1 MSKYIKKI
9 VTAIWAL
16 LLVTMFALLAAFGV
30 TQIPAAQRFAARKVA
45 AGMADALGV
54 PVGIERLRFI
64 PFSTLEVAGVV
75 ISDPDS
81 LPMISARRV
90 KADVSLFSLIGG
102 SLSLREV
109 QADSA
114 FLLVARKPDGGFN
127 VAALASADGR
137 EADASPAD
145 FSVRRIKAQRCEVR
159 YADGSSA
166 PVVIEDMSLDASQLR
181 MDEAGCGCSI
191 TDFSFFYPS
200 LNAHFALGGDFSLRA
215 DTVSVCSVRLSFGD
229 CAANVDTAVAV
240 IDSAGLQMAFVDI
253 PKASLGAGTASRAF
267 GRPVPSAAMSLRAS
281 FESDKLNVNHLR
293 LSVGESSSLAAHGV
307 AKARRAGDG
316 SLRFERA
323 NLSITGWLSLADI
336 KVLADPDG
344 AWPSLPALPFDCS
357 LTATATDASAG
368 FNVNSESGKM
378 RLYANA
384 SSPDGWHTSDFNVQF
399 DADLAPRA
407 PLCGPLARL
416 VSHVAASGRL
426 GRPDDDAG
434 FLRYA
439 TVNGGVERIDIGCL
453 SFGGVRF
460 DGVADSHGFD
470 GSVKVDDHLG
480 RLTLIAESQWSGV
493 SPFVAVTARA
503 DSVRL
508 GKLAPGLVSP
518 DRLLGFKGRVETV
531 GTDLRT
537 STTSL
542 LISDLYLNSD
552 TDQVTVGILTAD
564 LGSAAD
570 GLRRLSLESD
580 VARVKASGDF
590 DLAGIGRELRAQA
603 SLVMPTLFS
612 ASDRRAPSRHAGQHA
627 DFEAQLFGIGRLVR
641 AFAPQLH
648 LPDTVS
654 FRGRV
659 DSRGN
664 MSWAQA
670 QTRRLE
676 YSGFSCGRLCA
687 SVVGNAGRANLSLQ
701 ADGVKLPF
709 LGSMPDL
716 RVDAAAEHDKVTSDI
731 QWSSVAKAGD
741 AQGLLSMDAM
751 VARGTDG
758 RKVWHL
764 GVDRS
769 SLPLAD
775 GSWAV
780 DSCRMSIA
788 DDRIDVSN
796 FRAFSGAHSVHA
808 YGAASASPADTMWVG
823 LDNIVL
829 EDIIHTDASSKFSLA
844 GDLSLR
850 MAASALL
857 GSPSFTVQAGIDRF
871 FVDGDNLEHLDAAAD
886 FQAMSDTLSLDLSI
900 VTGGRARAVA
910 NGYYSLKSDELLIPF
925 KIDSLSAGF
934 LNFYLDNCI
943 DGWRGT
949 TSGALSLF
957 GPASDLKLV
966 AELKMNDD
974 NSFRVKQTDVTYYIK
989 DNDSLSLSP
998 SSMDF
1003 HNIRFADA
1011 NGSKGVFY
1019 GSIRHNM
1026 FSDLDIDLGFDVNDM
1041 SLLKTNSA
1049 ESPTYYGDISGSGR
1063 MFVRGRTSNVNVF
1076 IDART
1081 GKASSFTVAPN
1092 AKSDLSNADFIHFDS
1107 EPVIAGNPADLFG
1120 TGTTATLKLHITP
1133 DAKLSVVIEPKTGN
1147 QLSGRGSGD
1156 ITVEVERTG
1165 ALAMHGSYAIEEGT
1179 YNFAFSVFD
1188 KQFTIDKGSSIY
1200 WDGGPYDATVNIAAT
1215 YLVKASIYS
1224 LVSGT
1229 SYDNNADLKRRV
1241 PVKCKIFLSG
1251 KLTQPDVRFGIEIPS
1266 SQNFNQY
1273 AFDQYV
1279 NTQEEVSRQVFAL
1292 LTSGQ
1297 FYALQ
1302 ESGQQNGQSQNYL
1315 GQTASE
1321 LLSNKLSSMF
1331 SNNDRNIGIGVNYR
1345 PGDDV
1350 SNEEYEVAISTQ
1362 AFDNKVLLSGNIGY
1376 GRDASGSSSD
1386 DGTLIGD
1393 FDVEVKLNK
1402 RGNIRAKAYTHSNND
1417 VIYETSPTTQG
1428 VGVSFQEE
1436 FDSFR
1441 ELFRSYWRR
1450 LFHRRHPNAS
1460 DSSTPVVPP
1469 AEALPP
1475 SEDAQ

>member
-9 VTAIWAL
+9 VTAVWAL
-16 LLVTMFALLAAFGV
+16 LLVTMFVLLAAFGV
-30 TQIPAAQRFAARKVA
+30 TQIPAAQRFAARRVA
-45 AGMADALGV
+45 AGLADALGV
-54 PVGIERLRFI
+54 PVDIARLRFI

-75 ISDPDS
+75 VSDADS

-90 KADVSLFSLIGG
+90 MADVSVFSLIGG
-102 SLSLREV
+102 SFSLREV
-109 QADSA
+109 QADSVS
-114 FLLVARKPDGGFN
+114 LLVARKPDGGLN
-127 VAALASADGR
+127 IAALASADDQESDGSS
-137 EADASPAD
+137 ANLSI
-145 FSVRRIKAQRCEVR
+145 RRIKAQRCEVR
-159 YADGSSA
+159 YDDGSSK
-166 PVVIEDMSLDASQLR
+166 PVVLENLSLDASRLSKN
-181 MDEAGCGCSI
+181 ESGCGCSI
-191 TDFSFFYPS
+191 SDFSFFYPS
-200 LNAHFALGGDFSLRA
+200 LNAHFALSGNFAICG
-215 DTVSVCSVRLSFGD
+215 DTVSAGFARLSFGD
-229 CAANVDTAVAV
+229 CSANVDTAVAV
-240 IDSAGLQMAFVDI
+240 VDSAGLQMAVVDI
-253 PKASLGAGTASRAF
+253 PKVSLGGRTASHAF
-267 GRPVPSAAMSLRAS
+267 GRPVPAAAMSLRAS

-307 AKARRAGDG
+307 AKVLRNDG
-316 SLRFERA
+316 RLRFERA
-323 NLSITGWLSLADI
+323 NLSINGWLSLADV

-344 AWPSLPALPFDCS
+344 VWPNFPAFPFDCS

-368 FNVNSESGKM
+368 FNVDSESGKM

-384 SSPDGWHTSDFNVQF
+384 SSADGWLTSDFNVQF
-399 DADLAPRA
+399 DTDLAPRA
-407 PLCGPLARL
+407 PVCGPLSRL

-426 GRPDDDAG
+426 GRLGDDGG

-439 TVNGGVERIDIGCL
+439 TVNGGVERADVGSISL
-453 SFGGVRF
+453 GGVRF

-470 GSVKVDDHLG
+470 GSLRVDDRLG

-493 SPFVAVTARA
+493 SPFVALTARA

-508 GKLAPGLVSP
+508 GVLAPGVVSP
-518 DRLLGFKGRVETV
+518 DRLLGFKARVETL

-537 STTSL
+537 STSSL
-542 LISDLYLNSD
+542 LLSDLYLNSD
-552 TDQVTVGILTAD
+552 TDQVTVDLLTVD
-564 LGSAAD
+564 LGSDDD
-570 GLRRLSLESD
+570 GLRRLSLVSD
-580 VARVKASGDF
+580 VARVTASGDF
-590 DLAGIGRELRAQA
+590 DLAGIGREFRTQA
-603 SLVMPTLFS
+603 SLVMPTLFP
-612 ASDRRAPSRHAGQHA
+612 ASDRRASSRPVGQHA
-627 DFEAQLFGIGRLVR
+627 DFEAQLFGIDRLVR

-648 LPDTVS
+648 LPDSVT

-670 QTRRLE
+670 QTRRLA
-676 YSGFSCGRLCA
+676 YSGFSCDRLCA
-687 SVVGNAGRANLSLQ
+687 SVVGNAGRANISLQ
-701 ADGVKLPF
+701 ADGAILPY

-716 RVDAAAEHDKVTSDI
+716 RVDATAEQDKVTADVL
-731 QWSSVAKAGD
+731 WGGGAKFDD
-741 AQGLLSMDAM
+741 AQRLLSLDAM
-751 VARGTDG
+751 VERGPDG

-775 GSWAV
+775 GSWTV
-780 DSCRMSIA
+780 DSCRVSIA
-788 DDRIDVSN
+788 DDRVDISN
-796 FRAFSGAHSVHA
+796 FCAFSGAHSVHA
-808 YGAASASPADTMWVG
+808 YGTASASPADTLWLG

-829 EDIIHTDASSKFSLA
+829 EDLIHTDASSKFSLA

-850 MAASALL
+850 MAVSALL
-857 GSPSFTVQAGIDRF
+857 GSPSFSARAGIDRF
-871 FVDGDNLEHLDAAAD
+871 FVDGDNLEHFDASAD
-886 FQAMSDTLSLDLSI
+886 FQAKSDTMRLDLAI
-900 VTGGRARAVA
+900 VTGGRKRAVA
-910 NGYYSLKSDELLIPF
+910 DGYYCLKSDELLIPF

-943 DGWRGT
+943 DSWRGT
-949 TSGALSLF
+949 TSGTLSLF
-957 GPASDLKLV
+957 GSTSDLKLV

-974 NSFRVKQTDVTYYIK
+974 NSFRVKQTDVTYFIK

-1003 HNIRFADA
+1003 HNIRFADS
-1011 NGSKGVFY
+1011 NGRKGVFY

-1026 FSDLDIDLGFDVNDM
+1026 FSDLDIDLGFDVDKM
-1041 SLLKTNSA
+1041 ILLQTNSS
-1049 ESPTYYGDISGSGR
+1049 ESPTYYGDIFGSGR
-1063 MFVRGRTSNVNVF
+1063 MLVKGRTSNVNVF
-1076 IDART
+1076 IDAKT
-1081 GKASSFTVAPN
+1081 DKASSFTVAPN

-1107 EPVIAGNPADLFG
+1107 EPVIVGDPADFFG

-1133 DAKLSVVIEPKTGN
+1133 DAKLSVVIDPKTGN

-1156 ITVEVERTG
+1156 LTVEVERTG

-1188 KQFTIDKGSSIY
+1188 KQFTIDRGSSIY

-1229 SYDNNADLKRRV
+1229 SYDNSADLKRRV

-1251 KLTQPDVRFGIEIPS
+1251 KLTQPDIRFGIEIPS

-1302 ESGQQNGQSQNYL
+1302 ESGQQSGQSQNYL

-1345 PGDDV
+1345 PGDEV

-1402 RGNIRAKAYTHSNND
+1402 RGNVRAKAYTHSNND

-1450 LFHRRHPNAS
+1450 LFHRRRNESP
-1460 DSSTPVVPP
+1460 DSSVP
-1469 AEALPP
+1469 AQPP
-1475 SEDAQ
+1475 SEADTAPGDGE

>member
-16 LLVTMFALLAAFGV
+16 LLVTMFVLLAAFGV
-30 TQIPAAQRFAARKVA
+30 TQFPAAQRFAARKVA
-45 AGMADALGV
+45 AGLSEALGV
-54 PVGIERLRFI
+54 PVDIGRLRFI
-64 PFSTLEVAGVV
+64 PFSTFEVASVV
-75 ISDPDS
+75 VSDADS
-81 LPMISARRV
+81 LPMISASRV
-90 KADVSLFSLIGG
+90 KADVSVFSLLGG
-102 SLSLREV
+102 SFSLREV
-109 QADSA
+109 QADSVS
-114 FLLVARKPDGGFN
+114 LLIARKPDGGLN
-127 VAALASADGR
+127 IAALASADGR
-137 EADASPAD
+137 EVDGSSAD
-145 FSVRRIKAQRCEVR
+145 FSIRRIKAQRCEVR
-159 YADGSSA
+159 YDNGSSA
-166 PVVIEDMSLDASQLR
+166 PVVLENMSLDASRLSKN
-181 MDEAGCGCSI
+181 EAGCGCSI

-200 LNAHFALGGDFSLRA
+200 LNAHFALCGDFAMRA
-215 DTVSVCSVRLSFGD
+215 DTVSVGSARLSLDD
-229 CAANVDTAVAV
+229 CAASVDTAVAV
-240 IDSAGLQMAFVDI
+240 VDSAGLRMAIVDI
-253 PKASLGAGTASRAF
+253 PKASLGGRAASHAF
-267 GRPVPSAAMSLRAS
+267 GRPVPAVAMSLRAS
-281 FESDKLNVNHLR
+281 FESDKLNVNRLR

-307 AKARRAGDG
+307 AKVRRADG
-316 SLRFERA
+316 CLRFEMA
-323 NLSITGWLSLADI
+323 NLSMTGWLSAADI

-344 AWPSLPALPFDCS
+344 VWPSLPAFPFDCS

-368 FNVNSESGKM
+368 FNVDSESGKM

-384 SSPDGWHTSDFNVQF
+384 SSSDGWLTSDFNIQF

-407 PLCGPLARL
+407 PVCGPLSRL
-416 VSHVAASGRL
+416 VSRVAASGRL
-426 GRPDDDAG
+426 ARPDGKGDI
-434 FLRYA
+434 LRYA
-439 TVNGGVERIDIGCL
+439 TVNGSVERADVGNISL
-453 SFGGVRF
+453 GGVRF
-460 DGVADSHGFD
+460 DGVADSRGFD
-470 GSVKVDDHLG
+470 GSLKVDDPLG
-480 RLTLIAESQWSGV
+480 RLTLIAESHWGGV
-493 SPFVAVTARA
+493 SPFIAVTARA

-508 GKLAPGLVSP
+508 AVLAPGAVSP
-518 DRLLGFKGRVETV
+518 DRLLGFKARVETV

-537 STTSL
+537 STSSL

-552 TDQVTVGILTAD
+552 TDQVTVDILSAD
-564 LGSAAD
+564 LGSDDD
-570 GLRRLSLESD
+570 GLRRLSLVSD
-580 VARVKASGDF
+580 VARVTASGDF
-590 DLAGIGRELRAQA
+590 DLAGIGREFRNQA
-603 SLVMPTLFS
+603 SLVMPTLIP
-612 ASDRRAPSRHAGQHA
+612 ASDRRTQGRPAGQHA
-627 DFEAQLFGIGRLVR
+627 DFEAQLFGIDRLVR
-641 AFAPQLH
+641 VFAPQLH
-648 LPDTVS
+648 LPDSVS

-659 DSRGN
+659 DSYGN
-664 MSWAQA
+664 MSWAQV
-670 QTRRLE
+670 QTRRLA
-676 YSGFSCGRLCA
+676 YSDFSCDRLSA
-687 SVVGNAGRANLSLQ
+687 SVVGNAGRANVSLQ
-701 ADGVKLPF
+701 ADGANIPF

-716 RVDAAAEHDKVTSDI
+716 RIDATAEHDNVTSDI
-731 QWSSVAKAGD
+731 QWGRRTKVGD
-741 AQGLLSMDAM
+741 SQGLLSLDAM
-751 VARGTDG
+751 VARGSDG
-758 RKVWHL
+758 RKVWHV

-769 SLPLAD
+769 ALPLAD
-775 GSWAV
+775 GSWIV

-788 DDRIDVSN
+788 DDRVDVSN
-796 FRAFSGAHSVHA
+796 FRAFSGVHSVHA
-808 YGAASASPADTMWVG
+808 YGTASTSPADTLWVG

-829 EDIIHTDASSKFSLA
+829 EDLVHTDASSKFSLA
-844 GDLSLR
+844 GDLSLH
-850 MAASALL
+850 MEVSALL
-857 GSPSFTVQAGIDRF
+857 GSPSFSARAGIDRF
-871 FVDGDNLEHLDAAAD
+871 FVDGDNLEHFDASAD
-886 FQAMSDTLSLDLSI
+886 FLAKSDTMRLDLAI
-900 VTGGRARAVA
+900 VTGGRKRAVA
-910 NGYYSLKSDELLIPF
+910 DGYYCLKSDELLLPF
-925 KIDSLSAGF
+925 MIDSLSAGF

-943 DGWRGT
+943 DSWRGT

-957 GPASDLKLV
+957 GPTSDLKLV

-1003 HNIRFADA
+1003 HNIRFADS
-1011 NGSKGVFY
+1011 NGRKGVFY

-1026 FSDLDIDLGFDVNDM
+1026 FSDLDIDLGFDVDNM
-1041 SLLKTNSA
+1041 ALLQTNSS

-1063 MFVRGRTSNVNVF
+1063 MLVKGRTSNIKVF

-1081 GKASSFTVAPN
+1081 NKASSFTVAPN

-1107 EPVIAGNPADLFG
+1107 EPVTVGDPADFFG

-1133 DAKLSVVIEPKTGN
+1133 DAKLSVVIDPKTGN

-1156 ITVEVERTG
+1156 LTVEVERTG

-1229 SYDNNADLKRRV
+1229 SYDNSADLKRRV
-1241 PVKCKIFLSG
+1241 PVKCKIFLTG

-1345 PGDDV
+1345 PGDEV

-1450 LFHRRHPNAS
+1450 LFHRRRAK
-1460 DSSTPVVPP
+1460 DSVSSATAMPP
-1469 AEALPP
+1469 PEADSAP
-1475 SEDAQ
+1475 EEGE